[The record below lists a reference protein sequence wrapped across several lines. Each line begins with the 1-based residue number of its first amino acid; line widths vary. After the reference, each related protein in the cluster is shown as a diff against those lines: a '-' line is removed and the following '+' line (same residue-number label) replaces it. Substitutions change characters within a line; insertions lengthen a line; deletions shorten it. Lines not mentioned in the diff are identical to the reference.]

1 MKANAELKKRV
12 LTYLAQR
19 PGKSATLKDL
29 SRRLKIRNKDDHRV
43 LRNLIENLVDDGVI
57 SADRRGWIRY
67 GGKERKRSRDTVSP
81 TRIVGTMAVLRRG
94 GGIVRSDGTGEEI
107 AVPAR
112 FMRTALHRDTVAV
125 VLFAR
130 PMRRRGAET
139 QRPEGEVV
147 EVIRRGTKTITGVL
161 ERRGHFYVVVP
172 DDERMSR
179 DVYIPAENASQVGDG
194 KKVVVELDEW
204 TDEHLNPEGTIVEV
218 LGPSG
223 DARVEVTAVARG
235 FGLPLSFAAEVLDE
249 ASSLPDEIP
258 QREIDSRLDL
268 RKTVCLTID
277 PEDARDFD
285 DAVSLET
292 LSGDR
297 YRLGVHIADVSHYVK
312 PGTALD
318 AEALSRATSVYLVNE
333 VIHMLP
339 DRLSTD
345 LCSLRPQRDRLAY
358 SALID
363 LNKHGTVEK
372 HSIRKSV
379 IRSARRFTYEEV
391 QRILES
397 GNGEFSEVLLP
408 LWKLSKRLRSR
419 RRSSGSL
426 DLDTPEAKFVFDEQ
440 GLPSR
445 INKKERLDAHRLVEE
460 CMLLANRVVAG
471 HLTGKKERPTVYRVH
486 DAPDPSRLSEL
497 AQFVRQ
503 FGFSLPGKEGITS
516 RELQKLLDAARG
528 SDVENLITEVV
539 LRSMAKAVYST
550 KNIGHYGL
558 GFGHYTHFT
567 SPIRRYPDLVVHR
580 LLREYEHPVSIRR
593 LEELRKSLPSV
604 ARQSSERERVAQ
616 EAERTSVK
624 VMQVEYMKR
633 HLGDTFDGV
642 ISGVLNFGFFVEIE
656 DLLVEG
662 LVRMRDLSDDYYLYD
677 EKRYALK
684 GRSKG
689 KVYRLGD
696 HVRVRV
702 LAVNP
707 EDHEI
712 DFQVES

>member
-1 MKANAELKKRV
+1 
-12 LTYLAQR
+12 
-19 PGKSATLKDL
+19 
-29 SRRLKIRNKDDHRV
+29 
-43 LRNLIENLVDDGVI
+43 
-57 SADRRGWIRY
+57 
-67 GGKERKRSRDTVSP
+67 
-81 TRIVGTMAVLRRG
+81 
-94 GGIVRSDGTGEEI
+94 
-107 AVPAR
+107 
-112 FMRTALHRDTVAV
+112 
-125 VLFAR
+125 
-130 PMRRRGAET
+130 
-139 QRPEGEVV
+139 
-147 EVIRRGTKTITGVL
+147 
-161 ERRGHFYVVVP
+161 
-172 DDERMSR
+172 
-179 DVYIPAENASQVGDG
+179 
-194 KKVVVELDEW
+194 
-204 TDEHLNPEGTIVEV
+204 
-218 LGPSG
+218 
-223 DARVEVTAVARG
+223 
-235 FGLPLSFAAEVLDE
+235 
-249 ASSLPDEIP
+249 
-258 QREIDSRLDL
+258 
-268 RKTVCLTID
+268 
-277 PEDARDFD
+277 
-285 DAVSLET
+285 
-292 LSGDR
+292 
-297 YRLGVHIADVSHYVK
+297 
-312 PGTALD
+312 
-318 AEALSRATSVYLVNE
+318 
-333 VIHMLP
+333 
-339 DRLSTD
+339 
-345 LCSLRPQRDRLAY
+345 
-358 SALID
+358 
-363 LNKHGTVEK
+363 
-372 HSIRKSV
+372 
-379 IRSARRFTYEEV
+379 
-391 QRILES
+391 
-397 GNGEFSEVLLP
+397 
-408 LWKLSKRLRSR
+408 
-419 RRSSGSL
+419 
-426 DLDTPEAKFVFDEQ
+426 
-440 GLPSR
+440 
-445 INKKERLDAHRLVEE
+445 NKKERLDAHRLVEE

>member
-19 PGKSATLKDL
+19 PGKSTTMKDL
-29 SRRLKIRNKDDHRV
+29 SRRLKIRSKNDHRM
-43 LRNLIENLVDDGVI
+43 LHDLIETLLSDGVI
-57 SADRRGWIRY
+57 SADRRGRIRY
-67 GGKERKRSRDTVSP
+67 GGKERSRSRDTLGSS
-81 TRIVGTMAVLRRG
+81 RIVGTMVVLRRG
-94 GGIVRSDGTGEEI
+94 GGIVRSDRTGEEI

-125 VLFAR
+125 VPFAR
-130 PMRRRGAET
+130 PLRRRGAET

-147 EVIRRGTKTITGVL
+147 EVIRRGTRTITGVL

-179 DVYIPAENASQVGDG
+179 DVYIPAENASQTGDG
-194 KKVVVELDEW
+194 KKVVVDLDEW

-235 FGLPLSFAAEVLDE
+235 FGLPLSFAPKVLDE
-249 ASSLPDEIP
+249 ASGLPDEIP
-258 QREIDSRLDL
+258 QQEIESRLDL
-268 RKTVCLTID
+268 RNTVCLTID

-345 LCSLRPQRDRLAY
+345 LCSLRPQRDRLTY
-358 SALID
+358 SAMID

-372 HSIRKSV
+372 YSIRKSV

-397 GNGEFSEVLLP
+397 GDGEFSEVLVP

-419 RRSSGSL
+419 RRRSGSL
-426 DLDTPEAKFVFDEQ
+426 DLDTPEAKFAFDEQ
-440 GLPSR
+440 GLPSS
-445 INKKERLDAHRLVEE
+445 IKKKERLDAHRLVEE
-460 CMLLANRVVAG
+460 CMLLANQVVAR
-471 HLTGKKERPTVYRVH
+471 HLTGKKEHPALYRVH
-486 DAPDPSRLSEL
+486 DVPDPSRLSEL

-528 SDVENLITEVV
+528 SDVENLITGVV
-539 LRSMAKAVYST
+539 LRSMAKAIYST

-580 LLREYEHPVSIRR
+580 LLREYEHPVSNPR
-593 LEELRKSLPSV
+593 LEELRKNLPPV

-662 LVRMRDLSDDYYLYD
+662 LVRMRDLIDDYYLYD

-696 HVRVRV
+696 RVRVKV